1 MDVSLGYSPP
11 ADGTTD
17 RMAARKSMAEDRV
30 ALFIDVDANHVTDD
44 DEANGLRNKAAEMC
58 EQIQPG
64 TDMMQAY
71 RANSLA

>member
-1 MDVSLGYSPP
+1 
-11 ADGTTD
+11 
-17 RMAARKSMAEDRV
+17 MAEDRV